1 MIQTPS
7 SKLETCS
14 KKIELGYKQVNS
26 VAFLGIGVQSIS
38 IKERSNVPDVIRPGD
53 RLFLLPMDIKVVD
66 AEFYMSCILYR

>member
-7 SKLETCS
+7 SKLETSS
-14 KKIELGYKQVNS
+14 KPIELGYK
-26 VAFLGIGVQSIS
+26 VQSIS

-66 AEFYMSCILYR
+66 AEFYM